1 MTDPHSRRRLEL
13 LPAGGVSL
21 HLLSELGRAV
31 DHALGT
37 RHRIASPFK
46 VLRAWHSGSAVHA
59 DAVLDALLA
68 RVDAEGRVGPE
79 ILVMVVTEAPLV
91 ALDGKPVFGQ
101 AAVGGGC
108 AVIGLGALDG
118 GNHCDETTFAERA
131 RKLAVHEAAH
141 AAGLEHCADP
151 TCVMYP
157 ARDIADVDRK
167 AIGFCTRC
175 STDLAHATLDAAR
188 G

>member
-1 MTDPHSRRRLEL
+1 MADPDPRRRLEL

-21 HLLSELGRAV
+21 QLLSELGRAL

-46 VLRAWHSGSAVHA
+46 VLSAWRSGDAVRC

-79 ILVMVVTEAPLV
+79 IVMMVVTSAPLV
-91 ALDGKPVFGQ
+91 ALDGSRVFGQ

-118 GNHCDETTFAERA
+118 GSRCDETTLAERA
-131 RKLAVHEAAH
+131 RKVAMHEAAH

-167 AIGFCTRC
+167 AIGFCARC
-175 STDLAHATLDAAR
+175 SGDLAHATLDAAR

>member
-1 MTDPHSRRRLEL
+1 MSDDPTRRRLDL

-21 HLLSELGRAV
+21 QLLAELGRAV
-31 DHALGT
+31 DDALGT
-37 RHRIASPFK
+37 RHRVASPFA
-46 VLRAWHSGSAVHA
+46 VLPAWRSGRAVQC

-79 ILVMVVTEAPLV
+79 VLVLAVCEAPLV
-91 ALDGKPVFGQ
+91 APDGKRVLGQ

-118 GNHCDETTFAERA
+118 GSRCSETTLTERA
-131 RKLAVHEAAH
+131 QKVAVHEAAH

-175 STDLAHATLDAAR
+175 SGDLAHATLDAAR